1 MKNKVFKFIFIIM
14 ILFLLTIVFIVNR
27 NNSTKSE
34 SVVEN
39 VNEDNEI
46 LNYDEN
52 KNIGDFEW
60 KYDTPENN
68 NVDIAILEQFNNSIS
83 STLITSTV
91 VIKNGKIINEYYKE
105 GYNQDSVYNI
115 NSCSKSI
122 TSTLVGIAIDKGY
135 IENVDIPIS
144 NYFPEILDKNSEQ
157 WKQITIKDL
166 LTNTSGIQAVDDNW
180 REWRASEN
188 WIDYILNNQVTSN
201 PGTTF
206 SYSTGNTHLLS
217 AIIQKA
223 TGMKL
228 DEFGKKYLFEPIGIK
243 SVECR
248 EDEQGIS
255 DGGNGYSLNAHD
267 MAKFAM
273 LYLNNGVW
281 EGEQIVSSNWIN
293 EATTLKFNRRSGTAN
308 YGYQWWVRTFGEQK
322 YESYFAQGHGN
333 QFIFVVPK
341 INLIVTFT
349 SNYNDNSK
357 SSMYWQY
364 VNNIVNACEEQ

>member
-1 MKNKVFKFIFIIM
+1 MKNKVFKFSL
-14 ILFLLTIVFIVNR
+14 ILMVVFLLTIVFTVYR
-27 NNSTKSE
+27 NNITESE
-34 SVVEN
+34 SIAEN
-39 VNEDNEI
+39 DET
-46 LNYDEN
+46 LNDGEN
-52 KNIGDFEW
+52 ISGFEW
-60 KYDTPENN
+60 EYDTPKNN
-68 NVDIAILEQFNNSIS
+68 NVDIAVLEQFNSSIAS
-83 STLITSTV
+83 TEIVSTL
-91 VIKNGKIINEYYKE
+91 VIKDGKIINEYYKE
-105 GYNQDSVYNI
+105 GYSQDSVYQI
-115 NSCSKSI
+115 RSCSKSI

-135 IENVDIPIS
+135 IENVDVPIS
-144 NYFPEILDKNSEQ
+144 NYFPEILDKNSER

-166 LTNTSGIQAVDDNW
+166 LTNTSGIQAVDNDW

-188 WIDYILNNQVTSN
+188 WIDYILNNPVTSN

-217 AIIQKA
+217 AIMQKA

-228 DEFGKKYLFEPIGIK
+228 DEFGKKYLFEPMGIK
-243 SVECR
+243 SVECG

-281 EGEQIVSSNWIN
+281 EGEQIVSLSWIN
-293 EATTLKFNRRSGTAN
+293 EATTLKFNRSSGTAD

-322 YESYFAQGHGN
+322 YRSYFAQGHGN
-333 QFIFVVPK
+333 QFIFVVPE

-349 SNYNDNSK
+349 SNYNDNNK